1 MRVHFQLSKFSSDP
15 KKFRTSKW
23 NKESW
28 VHDKSKWI
36 RECNLFVCLL
46 LVFVPRPP
54 RCYNFITNLWKMCRP
69 GTQSKKKMDF
79 WRPASGILL
88 LGCRI
93 LGSWRCFSLEVCIQ
107 SAIGR
112 REMASWLSDMMPSE
126 LEPPKSSVPW
136 QGHFWVFKSTADWKP
151 IVAEVLN
158 VEPLRDDVA
167 DGTSFDIHCM
177 DICRGDQHEREWKAD
192 GAGIDQGQHDH
203 LEESLGG
210 NIQFRPHVWELRG
223 TANSGLPGMFT
234 NPRTNNG
241 YHLDWC
247 MSWAGDCG
255 CPVAHSFCRR
265 MRYREVGGFQ
275 ITRSVRSV
283 TQSLGSGQICVTGS
297 THQGCNGFQFIE
309 CIWQSLSL
317 RFENKGNKAC
327 HTS

>member
-1 MRVHFQLSKFSSDP
+1 MTLLMALLLTFTAWTFAEETNMNASGKQMAQELTKGNMTIWRNHSVATSNSDP
-15 KKFRTSKW
+15 MF
-23 NKESW
+23 
-28 VHDKSKWI
+28 
-36 RECNLFVCLL
+36 
-46 LVFVPRPP
+46 
-54 RCYNFITNLWKMCRP
+54 
-69 GTQSKKKMDF
+69 
-79 WRPASGILL
+79 
-88 LGCRI
+88 
-93 LGSWRCFSLEVCIQ
+93 
-107 SAIGR
+107 
-112 REMASWLSDMMPSE
+112 
-126 LEPPKSSVPW
+126 
-136 QGHFWVFKSTADWKP
+136 
-151 IVAEVLN
+151 
-158 VEPLRDDVA
+158 
-167 DGTSFDIHCM
+167 
-177 DICRGDQHEREWKAD
+177 ERKTW
-192 GAGIDQGQHDH
+192 
-203 LEESLGG
+203 
-210 NIQFRPHVWELRG
+210 LRG
-223 TANSGLPGMFT
+223 TANSGLPAMFT